1 MFPHPHS
8 PGLAAWWKQQW
19 QERNES
25 ETKEEASLTPYP
37 PATRSPPGK
46 QWTAPPEEACRR
58 EGCLSAGLLPSPRR
72 GLYLSRTKHLPHS
85 PALEAGAETGRRNS
99 KQSPQPA
106 GQALSSEL
114 SAVSTAHHPLG
125 EQMHTQDAQF
135 TTEWSGWWMNRRC
148 VSGKV
153 TGRSGSNVVSRV
165 NQPQGGI
172 PTLPES
178 KFLSSKHRCT
188 MHLGESVFHLRSR
201 QVCVGSRQPLR
212 SNVSCSCIREKR
224 GGI

>member
-8 PGLAAWWKQQW
+8 PGLAAWWKQEW

-25 ETKEEASLTPYP
+25 ETKEEASLTPVP
-37 PATRSPPGK
+37 TCHPQHPQKKPAGVR
-46 QWTAPPEEACRR
+46 AAC
-58 EGCLSAGLLPSPRR
+58 
-72 GLYLSRTKHLPHS
+72 LYLSRTKHLLHS

-125 EQMHTQDAQF
+125 EQMHTQDAQL

-165 NQPQGGI
+165 SQPQGGI

-178 KFLSSKHRCT
+178 KFSSSKHRCT

-201 QVCVGSRQPLR
+201 QVCVGSQQPLR